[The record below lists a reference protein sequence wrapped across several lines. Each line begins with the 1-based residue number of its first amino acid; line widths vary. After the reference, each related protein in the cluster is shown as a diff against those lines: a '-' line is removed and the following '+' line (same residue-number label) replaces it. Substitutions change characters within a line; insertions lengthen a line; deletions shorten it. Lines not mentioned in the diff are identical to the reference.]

1 MIINLYKE
9 LKMKIFFK
17 LFSLIYC
24 LFFCHANAV
33 QIIQLGVE
41 DVNFFPIYG
50 TYDGNDNKLLEYDG
64 YSADI
69 FRLFNKSQNKY
80 EIKFNS
86 VQIKR
91 LFLEFLDPKSILDAK
106 YPDDPNWA
114 VDLKKSKGLKIYYSL
129 PVIKYTDGAFVL
141 KENQNKD
148 ITKIKS
154 LGMILGFSPIGYE
167 EYIKSGKIK
176 LEQTNNVKILFDWLI
191 DKKVD
196 AIYISKSV
204 GECKLNILKHSDT
217 IVFNSKLPILNGSY
231 RLSTIKYPELIKDF
245 NVFLNKNRAF
255 FEKMQKNITK
265 FKCH

>member
-1 MIINLYKE
+1 
-9 LKMKIFFK
+9 MKYFFRI
-17 LFSLIYC
+17 LCLIYC
-24 LFFCHANAV
+24 LYFFQVKAV

-80 EIKFNS
+80 EIKFNP

-106 YPDDPNWA
+106 YPDDPKWA

-129 PVIKYTDGAFVL
+129 PVINYTDGAFVL
-141 KENQNKD
+141 KENQNAD
-148 ITKIKS
+148 ISKIKN

-167 EYIKSGKIK
+167 EYINSGKIN
-176 LEQTNNVKILFDWLI
+176 LEQTINVKILFDWLI
-191 DKKVD
+191 NKKVD
-196 AIYISKSV
+196 AIYISKSI
-204 GECKLNILKHSDT
+204 GECKLNILKHSDK
-217 IVFNSKLPILNGSY
+217 IVFNSKLPILKGSY
-231 RLSTIKYPELIKDF
+231 RLSSIKYPELINDF
-245 NVFLNKNRAF
+245 NIFLKKKKYF
-255 FEKMQKNITK
+255 LGKMQKNITK
-265 FKCH
+265 FKCN

>member
-1 MIINLYKE
+1 
-9 LKMKIFFK
+9 MKFYFK
-17 LFSLIYC
+17 LLSLIYC
-24 LFFCHANAV
+24 LFFCQAKAV

-80 EIKFNS
+80 EIKFNP

-114 VDLKKSKGLKIYYSL
+114 MDLKKSKGLKIYYSL
-129 PVIKYTDGAFVL
+129 PVIKYTDGVFVL
-141 KENQNKD
+141 KENQKND
-148 ITKIKS
+148 ITKIKT

-176 LEQTNNVKILFDWLI
+176 LEQTINVKILFDWLI
-191 DKKVD
+191 NKKVD
-196 AIYISKSV
+196 AIYISKSI
-204 GECKLNILKHSDT
+204 GECKLNILKYSDK
-217 IVFNSKLPILNGSY
+217 IVFNDKLPVLSGSY
-231 RLSTIKYPELIKDF
+231 RLSSIKYPELIKDF
-245 NVFLNKNRAF
+245 DIFLNKKKNF
-255 FEKMQKNITK
+255 LGQMQKNITK